1 MWLSLVYHCST
12 GFELAYWCLP
22 VSHRHQLIKLTK
34 ASITHNRK
42 QEQPIIG
49 RSCFLFSRRHYCES
63 RSVDNME
70 WSEREDMTLWKWYV
84 YGEADRV
91 WHEKK
96 PAPPTVVAS

>member
-1 MWLSLVYHCST
+1 
-12 GFELAYWCLP
+12 
-22 VSHRHQLIKLTK
+22 
-34 ASITHNRK
+34 
-42 QEQPIIG
+42 
-49 RSCFLFSRRHYCES
+49 
-63 RSVDNME
+63 ME

>member
-1 MWLSLVYHCST
+1 MD
-12 GFELAYWCLP
+12 AP
-22 VSHRHQLIKLTK
+22 
-34 ASITHNRK
+34 A
-42 QEQPIIG
+42 
-49 RSCFLFSRRHYCES
+49 SCFLVDTIVSS
-63 RSVDNME
+63 RSVGNME